1 MTHSYL
7 QHFDHLT
14 IWKRNDERAPH
25 KPLLV
30 LWAIGRCLQGKDRLV
45 EYKVVHEA
53 LLSLLNA
60 FGPARLRHK
69 PQEPFWR
76 LQKDRVWEIPDANR
90 IAEDSRGGVS
100 PARLREFHIM
110 GGFPEAL
117 FDSFRRDRTVALN
130 VAEQLVSAHFPESM
144 RMAVLEATL
153 GERTIYDPWYP
164 NPSPV
169 VDSKQSPLLE
179 SMVSRRTRNPHF
191 RNSVLPNYRNRCA
204 VCEFSMEFPVG
215 YRPALEAAHI
225 KWHSYRGPDEAS
237 NGLSLCVLHHELFD
251 WGAFTILPESL
262 EVVVAKEVLNRN
274 SVESLTDFNGLE
286 LAVKPN
292 NYSDQPAADYLNWHA
307 RNVFKDPTFQLPR

>member
-1 MTHSYL
+1 MTHSHL

-100 PARLREFHIM
+100 PARLREFHNH
-110 GGFPEAL
+110 G
-117 FDSFRRDRTVALN
+117 
-130 VAEQLVSAHFPESM
+130 
-144 RMAVLEATL
+144 
-153 GERTIYDPWYP
+153 
-164 NPSPV
+164 
-169 VDSKQSPLLE
+169 
-179 SMVSRRTRNPHF
+179 
-191 RNSVLPNYRNRCA
+191 
-204 VCEFSMEFPVG
+204 
-215 YRPALEAAHI
+215 RPFL
-225 KWHSYRGPDEAS
+225 R
-237 NGLSLCVLHHELFD
+237 LSLIHFVVT
-251 WGAFTILPESL
+251 GQSL
-262 EVVVAKEVLNRN
+262 
-274 SVESLTDFNGLE
+274 STSQ
-286 LAVKPN
+286 N
-292 NYSDQPAADYLNWHA
+292 N
-307 RNVFKDPTFQLPR
+307 